1 MSIEAQVRKLILDS
15 GLWQSSIQN
24 QESRIPSVSD
34 STLLTISH
42 CERQMFFGRV
52 FVAEIS
58 EVSVLRLGPLS
69 KHSLLCFCSFFNPN
83 TKFILFLIIY
93 LPFLL

>member
-58 EVSVLRLGPLS
+58 EVSVLRLGQLS
-69 KHSLLCFCSFFNPN
+69 KYALLCFCSFFDPN
-83 TKFILFLIIY
+83 IKFILCRMTHI
-93 LPFLL
+93 PFLE